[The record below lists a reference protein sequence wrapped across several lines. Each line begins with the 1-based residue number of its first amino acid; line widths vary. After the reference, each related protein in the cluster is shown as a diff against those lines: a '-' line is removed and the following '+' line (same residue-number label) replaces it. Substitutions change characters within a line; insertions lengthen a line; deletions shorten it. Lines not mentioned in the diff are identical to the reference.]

1 MYVKRKGIQTRI
13 VDKIWTRG
21 ELNTIR
27 KNSKHVRV
35 QKCIRISHVG
45 WGWHIT
51 IQRYF
56 FFFFRRIGS
65 IPCMYIFSFLAS
77 LFTHFHFVSFF
88 SHDGVQAKVEGS
100 FHKDTRRILQD
111 GVSGFWER
119 PWREIFADR
128 QIFTPPTKLMCL
140 YILPFRSFIYFR
152 LSKF

>member
-1 MYVKRKGIQTRI
+1 MNSRWIKYDSKKFKTRTCPK
-13 VDKIWTRG
+13 VHTHFTRRMG
-21 ELNTIR
+21 MTHNNT
-27 KNSKHVRV
+27 KV
-35 QKCIRISHVG
+35 
-45 WGWHIT
+45 
-51 IQRYF
+51 F